1 MSNKGY
7 NNLTQLKNDIQK
19 CKKCELYKSRK
30 IAVPGN
36 GPKNA
41 NVILIGEAPGAEEDT
56 KGKPFCGRGGKLLDK
71 VLINNNLLRKKMYVT
86 NIVKCRPPNN
96 RKPKKEEIQSCS
108 EYLQNEI
115 RLINPELITLLGRTA
130 VENIHKKL
138 PISKNHGKISYKSK
152 RKFLITYHPAAILR
166 NPKLSK
172 TFSNDLKKIK
182 SYIGSN
188 KKNDQHQKHT

>member
-1 MSNKGY
+1 MSNKNY
-7 NNLTQLKNDIQK
+7 KNLEELHNEVRK

-30 IAVPGN
+30 MAVPGS

-41 NVILIGEAPGAEEDT
+41 NVILIGEAPGADEDIN
-56 KGKPFCGRGGKLLDK
+56 GKPFCGRGGKLLDK
-71 VLINNNLLRKKMYVT
+71 IILKNKLSRKNLYIT

-108 EYLQNEI
+108 EYLENEI
-115 RLINPELITLLGRTA
+115 KLINPELITLLGRTA
-130 VENIHKKL
+130 IENLHKKL
-138 PISKNHGKISYKSK
+138 PISENHGKISYKSG

-166 NPKLSK
+166 NPRLSK

-182 SYIGSN
+182 SNIKPS
-188 KKNDQHQKHT
+188 KKND